1 MVVTGWGA
9 VSGHGWGAEALL
21 PIFDGQTSI
30 RATQIGDLPGAPL
43 IWCSKAPA
51 AKNNDAFGRRT
62 QEADPIAQMSVFAA
76 IESLSMASLNTSD
89 IGMIGWGTGFGGAQ
103 TLDKSYRH
111 LLFNRSE
118 LAHKVSPL
126 TVPRAMTH
134 ASAAAI
140 AAQLEISCPSITY
153 STACSSAALA
163 ITQGANAIRF
173 NQCEVALV
181 GGAESLIVPGVVKA
195 WESMSALAPLTDG
208 TAFDGPFDALRKGL
222 CLGDA
227 AACLVLE
234 SESHAIKRGAQ
245 VLARLEGYGINTDHK
260 SLTTPYPEPQVQCM
274 LQALKMAGYSPR
286 EITYVNAHGTGTL
299 AGDRT
304 EINSLNTVFEDT
316 LAWVSSSKG
325 LTGHTMGASG
335 ALEAVILMLCLQRG
349 RIPPNRPI
357 EKVDPCVR
365 FNLAINQEA
374 ISKNSIVMSNS
385 FAFGGSNVSLI
396 FKGYFS

>member
-1 MVVTGWGA
+1 
-9 VSGHGWGAEALL
+9 
-21 PIFDGQTSI
+21 
-30 RATQIGDLPGAPL
+30 
-43 IWCSKAPA
+43 
-51 AKNNDAFGRRT
+51 
-62 QEADPIAQMSVFAA
+62 
-76 IESLSMASLNTSD
+76 MASVNAAD
-89 IGMIGWGTGFGGAQ
+89 IGMVGWGTGFGGAR
-103 TLDKSYRH
+103 TLDESYTH

-126 TVPRAMTH
+126 TVPRAMAH
-134 ASAAAI
+134 APAAAI
-140 AAQLEISCPSITY
+140 AAQLELSCPSITY

-163 ITQGANAIRF
+163 ITQGANAIRS

-195 WESMSALAPLTDG
+195 WESMSVLTPLADG
-208 TAFDGPFDALRKGL
+208 TAFEGPFDALRNGL

-245 VLARLEGYGINTDHK
+245 ILARLEGYGINTDHK
-260 SLTTPYPEPQVQCM
+260 CLTSPYPKPQVQCM
-274 LQALKMAGYSPR
+274 LQALMMAGYSSK
-286 EITYVNAHGTGTL
+286 EITYVNAHGTGTQ

-304 EINSLNTVFEDT
+304 EIDSLNTIFEDT
-316 LAWVSSSKG
+316 LAWISSTKG

-335 ALEAVILMLCLQRG
+335 ALESVVLMLCLQHG
-349 RIPPNRPI
+349 KIPPNRPI
-357 EKVDPCVR
+357 EKVDPCVK
-365 FNLAINQEA
+365 FKLAISQET

-396 FKGYFS
+396 FKGCFS